1 MAKSCWILIS
11 VVAVACT
18 SGSTMTTNSTLNDSG
33 FSDGSAENIG
43 GADADI
49 GPDGSPAKILA
60 DASKSDSAVVDGPVD
75 AGSVEITASDS
86 ATIDNV
92 AKDAS
97 VIDGQGKD
105 VSTVDATTADFDS
118 GANDA
123 SGVDTATTDA
133 AKDSAPSGIGG
144 PCSAE
149 QQCLNF
155 PCIAPGQFV
164 GCGMCQKVQDVCT
177 SDAECV
183 TAGDKFICKPVICA
197 CSGESACTLGCTKND
212 DCKTGEFC
220 APTGK
225 CVALVCKKIGDDD
238 ASCPANFTCA
248 DPGNPKCGR
257 KPCVATTDC
266 AKWLGTCVN
275 GHCHSKPGQCLP
287 PPP

>member
-11 VVAVACT
+11 VAAIACT
-18 SGSTMTTNSTLNDSG
+18 SGSTATTNSTPKDSG
-33 FSDGSAENIG
+33 FSDGNVERVGDAGGETAADSSQAEVI
-43 GADADI
+43 ADV
-49 GPDGSPAKILA
+49 
-60 DASKSDSAVVDGPVD
+60 SKSDSAVSDGPVD
-75 AGSVEITASDS
+75 AGPQETTATDS
-86 ATIDNV
+86 GTMDDV

-97 VIDGQGKD
+97 VSDGQSKD
-105 VSTVDATTADFDS
+105 VSAVDATSADFDS
-118 GANDA
+118 SANDA
-123 SGVDTATTDA
+123 GGVDTATADA
-133 AKDSAPSGIGG
+133 VKDSAPSGMGG

-164 GCGMCQKVQDVCT
+164 GCGMCQKVQDACT
-177 SDAECV
+177 SDAECAA
-183 TAGDKFICKPVICA
+183 AGDKFICKPVICA
-197 CSGESACTLGCTKND
+197 CSGESACTPGCTKND
-212 DCKTGEFC
+212 ECKTGEFC

-248 DPGNPKCGR
+248 DPGNPKCER